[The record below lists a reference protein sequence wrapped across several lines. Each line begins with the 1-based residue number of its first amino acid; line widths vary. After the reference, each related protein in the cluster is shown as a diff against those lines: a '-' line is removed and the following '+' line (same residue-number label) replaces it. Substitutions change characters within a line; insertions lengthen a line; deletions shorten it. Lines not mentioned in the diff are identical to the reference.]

1 MLLLVCC
8 LLVVVRTCAARECV
22 LRDFSH
28 FGVVNFSGSVGS
40 HQIFINS
47 SETFEVVFSICSDF
61 RGLLPRMCKE
71 QEELRRFGKERLAE
85 DLPLVVMINKT
96 RGTCQSFYRDDLVY
110 TSSTG
115 QRGAEF
121 YFEPKNKSD
130 RFVALTVIKPNY
142 ARGQYDGGTFYDLE
156 SPTVMKVG
164 IYLLDFDYSFLDYF
178 KTDLEGQENWIETSF
193 NITWIVTLAVIFIG
207 FSESTTIYYV
217 KPFKIAVTWASFYLL
232 FFSLLEVTQANDST
246 EVNSLVMYL
255 LSFVLSIADAGLQYK
270 AFSLMK
276 RSRS

>member
-1 MLLLVCC
+1 MWLLVC
-8 LLVVVRTCAARECV
+8 LLALVRTCAAKECI

-28 FGVVNFSGSVGS
+28 FGIVNFSGSVGS

-47 SETFEVVFSICSDF
+47 TESFDVVFSICADF
-61 RGLLPRMCKE
+61 RSLLPRMCKE
-71 QEELRRFGKERLAE
+71 QEEQRRFGKERLAD

-96 RGTCQSFYRDDLVY
+96 RGTCESFYRDDLVY

-115 QRGAEF
+115 HRGAEF
-121 YFEPKNKSD
+121 FFEPKNTSD

-142 ARGQYDGGTFYDLE
+142 GRGQYDGGTFYDFE
-156 SPTVMKVG
+156 SPTVRKVG
-164 IYLLDFDYSFLDYF
+164 LYLLDFDYSFLDYF

-193 NITWIVTLAVIFIG
+193 NIIWIVVLAIIFIG

-217 KPFKIAVTWASFYLL
+217 KPFKIAVTWTSFYLL

-255 LSFVLSIADAGLQYK
+255 LSFALSIADAGFQYK
-270 AFSLMK
+270 TFSLMK
-276 RSRS
+276 SNCS

>member
-1 MLLLVCC
+1 M
-8 LLVVVRTCAARECV
+8 TKECI

-28 FGVVNFSGSVGS
+28 FGIVNFSGSVGS

-47 SETFEVVFSICSDF
+47 TQSFDVVFSVCADF
-61 RGLLPRMCKE
+61 TSLLPNMCKE
-71 QEELRRFGKERLAE
+71 QEQERRFGKERSPD
-85 DLPLVVMINKT
+85 DLPLVALINKT
-96 RGTCQSFYRDDLVY
+96 RGTCESFYKDDLVY

-115 QRGAEF
+115 HRGAEF
-121 YFEPKNKSD
+121 FFEPRNKTD

-142 ARGQYDGGTFYDLE
+142 ARGQYDGGTFYDFE
-156 SPTVMKVG
+156 SPAVIKVG
-164 IYLLDFDYSFLDYF
+164 LYLLDFDYSFLDYF

-193 NITWIVTLAVIFIG
+193 NITWIVVLAVIFIG

-217 KPFKIAVTWASFYLL
+217 KPFKIGVTWASFYLL
-232 FFSLLEVTQANDST
+232 FFSLLEVTKANDST

-255 LSFVLSIADAGLQYK
+255 LSFALSIADAALQYK
-270 AFSLMK
+270 TFSLMK